1 MIIDLNV
8 FMTLH
13 RNEISLSALP
23 GTGTLLWKNHALTE
37 CAKRKSDKVHV
48 VI

>member
-1 MIIDLNV
+1 MVIDLNV

-23 GTGTLLWKNHALTE
+23 GNGILLWKNHALTE
-37 CAKRKSDKVHV
+37 CAKRKSGKTHV